1 MSSFISKGQEM
12 LRNKYFALSLL
23 IFAVIFFYI
32 FFIRGFLMKRQPR
45 TPLHKPVA
53 KVEEK
58 KEESTQENFDLNKPF
73 KIEEISSTPS
83 DEWGRDIFLPVLSDE
98 TEEEVRMLELP
109 KLTAIVRDSKR
120 TFAILNGKIVKEGE
134 RIDGILVKKILENS
148 VIIDRGAGEEHVY
161 IFNLQKG
168 GQFEKNN

>member
-1 MSSFISKGQEM
+1 MI
-12 LRNKYFALSLL
+12 RNRYFALSLL
-23 IFAVIFFYI
+23 VFAVVLFYV

-45 TPLHKPVA
+45 PPLQKPAV

-58 KEESTQENFDLNKPF
+58 GGSLAEKFDLNKPF
-73 KIEEISSTPS
+73 KIEKISSVPS
-83 DEWGRDIFLPVLSDE
+83 EDWGRDIFIRPVLPE
-98 TEEEVRMLELP
+98 EIEEVKILEPL
-109 KLTAIVRDSKR
+109 KLTAIVKDSKR

-134 RIDGILVKKILENS
+134 RLDGIIVKKILENS

-168 GQFEKNN
+168 GKFEKNN

>member
-1 MSSFISKGQEM
+1 M

-32 FFIRGFLMKRQPR
+32 FFIKGFLMKRPPKL
-45 TPLHKPVA
+45 PLHKPVV
-53 KVEEK
+53 KVEGGK
-58 KEESTQENFDLNKPF
+58 GGSVAENFDLNKPF
-73 KIEEISSTPS
+73 KIEEVSSTTS
-83 DEWGRDIFLPVLSDE
+83 ENWGRDIFKPGLRE
-98 TEEEVRMLELP
+98 EIEEVRMWELP
-109 KLTAIVRDSKR
+109 KLTAIVSDSKR
-120 TFAILNGKIVKEGE
+120 TCAILNGKIVKEGE
-134 RIDGILVKKILENS
+134 MVDGIIVKKILANS